1 MRLSD
6 VVWGEGVADTDR
18 MGAGWEELIGEHRE
32 GTFAFTVLW
41 QGV

>member
-1 MRLSD
+1 
-6 VVWGEGVADTDR
+6 VYTDR
-18 MGAGWEELIGEHRE
+18 MGAGWEELIGEHGE